1 MQAKAVSAERVEK
14 GNTLFLLME
23 QEVDRMGGKA
33 GMNILSIYK
42 SREDCETVTKEHKN
56 KGQSKWGFKIP
67 ENHEFVVVEVPREI
81 TFGCEMPSWA
91 EEMKNIQSALENIMS
106 DMDKEESP
114 KESQT
119 AEE

>member
-1 MQAKAVSAERVEK
+1 MTSKTVSTKLVEEA
-14 GNTLFLLME
+14 NTLFLLLE
-23 QEVDRMGGKA
+23 QEKDRMGGKA

-67 ENHEFVVVEVPREI
+67 EHHEFVVVEVPREI

-91 EEMKNIQSALENIMS
+91 DEMKNIQNALENIMS
-106 DMDKEESP
+106 DMEEKEPVNGSH
-114 KESQT
+114 T
-119 AEE
+119 AED

>member
-1 MQAKAVSAERVEK
+1 MNKIKSKEK
-14 GNTLFLLME
+14 EQEYPKLFLLLE
-23 QEVDRMGGKA
+23 QEKDRMGGDA
-33 GMNILSIYK
+33 QMNILSIYK
-42 SREDCETVTKEHKN
+42 SQADCDKIIETHKN